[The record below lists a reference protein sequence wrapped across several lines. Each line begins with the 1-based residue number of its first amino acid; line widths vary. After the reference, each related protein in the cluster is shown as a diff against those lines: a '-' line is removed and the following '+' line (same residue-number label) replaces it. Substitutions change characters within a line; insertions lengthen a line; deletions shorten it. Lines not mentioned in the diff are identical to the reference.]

1 MSWLFSR
8 ALMEEYLGENFSD
21 GEQSA
26 PLSGSHTQQAYCA
39 PDKMMGFSRLSRFG
53 MMYKPLT
60 EDLGEELLMLYL
72 EGFHAK
78 TSQPQEKVSEL
89 TENDLECGEKWRG
102 SFTKYDLDS
111 CSWKTHQCSLLGDL
125 DEFSE
130 TWPRWGLMRDGECWE
145 QQTLAHLIKETEF
158 GLSEKLPTP
167 TATDYKNQ
175 PTSKSWKAK
184 GAINYKLSNPEIQA
198 KWTIPTPTARD
209 GSGVRGKAAQERKG
223 NPIDTVPI
231 YVQKF
236 PTPQSNDAKNAVVRH
251 RTKSQQVMLGG
262 TIATDN
268 PELIGGQLNPTWVE
282 WLMGWPLEWTDL
294 KPLAT
299 DKFQQW
305 QQQHGES

>member
-1 MSWLFSR
+1 MSWLFSQ
-8 ALMEEYLGENFSD
+8 ALVEEFSEAICLD
-21 GEQSA
+21 GEQSVQ
-26 PLSGSHTQQAYCA
+26 LSGNSIPQAYCA
-39 PDKMMGFSRLSRFG
+39 PDKMTGFSRLSRFG
-53 MMYKPLT
+53 MTYKPLT
-60 EDLGEELLMLYL
+60 ESRGEELLTLYR
-72 EGFHAK
+72 EGFLAK
-78 TSQPQEKVSEL
+78 TLAQPGKAQESM
-89 TENDLECGEKWRG
+89 ENDQECGEKWRG
-102 SFTKYDLDS
+102 SFTKYNQDS

-125 DEFSE
+125 DEFLE
-130 TWPRWGLMRDGECWE
+130 TWPQWGLMRDGECWE
-145 QQTLAHLIKETEF
+145 QQTLAQTIRGTEF

-167 TATDYKNQ
+167 SASDYKNQ
-175 PTSKSWKAK
+175 PTSASWKAK

-198 KWTIPTPTARD
+198 KWMIPTPTARD

-282 WLMGWPLEWTDL
+282 WLMGWPLGMTDL
-294 KPLAT
+294 KPLEM
-299 DKFQQW
+299 DKSLSV
-305 QQQHGES
+305 QQQPGES